1 MTEIKQQTGLKL
13 STKFRNIAAGG
24 SLMSLCLLA
33 TAMTAQNVMAA
44 ANPNAASSL
53 WYDKPAQDWEKEALP
68 IGNGRLGA
76 MIFGGINRER
86 IQFNEDSLWL
96 GDEKNV
102 GGYQPFG
109 DLFVTFGDGEQTVS
123 NPSNHASPN
132 SQTIQES
139 VDGKPRT
146 KWCTAHGGRF
156 PVIWQMAMPPKSPA
170 VTSYTITSAAD
181 VPERDPKAWRFLGSP
196 DGVAWTVLDEQK
208 DVPVWPGRLKPKT
221 FPVTNQT
228 AYAHYRFEFLEN
240 HNAPHFQVAE
250 IALEPNPPATGARQ
264 NPDMGTPT
272 TYRRELDISRA
283 VHTVTYPSEG
293 VNYRRE
299 YFVSHPAQVMVFRF
313 TADKPGRHSGTIRLT
328 DMHQAAITATGNTI
342 SSVGKLPNGMEYEA
356 QLMVLNEG
364 GTVAVSGNTITLSN
378 ANAVTV
384 LLAAGTSFAN
394 DPLKNWRREHPH
406 ARVTQQ
412 LEAAAKQSFEQLRQA
427 HVADYQ
433 NLFNRC
439 QLELGVA
446 WASSPSV
453 AEADQTESLGWKP
466 KPTDQRLEARKAGQ
480 ADPAFDALMFQY
492 GRYLLI
498 SSSRPGDLPANLQ
511 GIWNAEL
518 SPPWFSGYT
527 GNINVQMNYW
537 PAELTG
543 LSECHEPL
551 LHWIQNMA
559 VVYKRTTDEHVKP
572 AKGRGWSCYVT
583 TSPMGGTTRW
593 HAHRPQSAWL
603 VQHLWFRYAFT
614 QDKEFLRTVA
624 YPAIKEIVEFWED
637 RLVPGPNDTL
647 ITPDGWSPEH
657 GPVLKDGKIVLQE
670 GNRSPQP
677 GASYDQ
683 QIIWDLF
690 TNYIEASEVLGVD
703 ADYRAKVVAM
713 RAKLLGP
720 KIGKW
725 GQIQEWMEDV
735 DDPKDQHRHTSHLF
749 ALHPGR
755 QISPLTTTEL
765 AAAAKVTLNA
775 RGDASTGW
783 SKAWKI
789 NFWARLQD
797 GDRAYKLINEF
808 FKGSV
813 LKNLFCSCPPFQIDG
828 NFGYTSGVAEMLVQ
842 SHESDL
848 GILPKNSTG
857 KTLGQDAQATPL
869 IHLLP
874 ALPAAWPDGKV
885 TGLRARGGFVLD
897 IEWKQGKL
905 TRASVHSLAG
915 NPCRIRYGNTTRELH
930 LSKGESQHV
939 Y

>member
-1 MTEIKQQTGLKL
+1 
-13 STKFRNIAAGG
+13 
-24 SLMSLCLLA
+24 
-33 TAMTAQNVMAA
+33 
-44 ANPNAASSL
+44 
-53 WYDKPAQDWEKEALP
+53 
-68 IGNGRLGA
+68 
-76 MIFGGINRER
+76 
-86 IQFNEDSLWL
+86 
-96 GDEKNV
+96 
-102 GGYQPFG
+102 
-109 DLFVTFGDGEQTVS
+109 
-123 NPSNHASPN
+123 
-132 SQTIQES
+132 
-139 VDGKPRT
+139 
-146 KWCTAHGGRF
+146 
-156 PVIWQMAMPPKSPA
+156 
-170 VTSYTITSAAD
+170 
-181 VPERDPKAWRFLGSP
+181 VPERDPGAWRFLGSQ

-208 DVPVWPGRLKPKT
+208 DVPVWPARQSPKT

-228 AYAHYRFEFLEN
+228 AYAHYRFEFLKT
-240 HNAPHFQVAE
+240 HNAPFFQVAE
-250 IALEPNPPATGARQ
+250 IALEPNPPDA
-264 NPDMGTPT
+264 PT
-272 TYRRELDISRA
+272 AYRRELDISRA

-299 YFVSHPAQVMVFRF
+299 YFASHPAQVMVFRY
-313 TADKPGRHSGTIRLT
+313 TADKPGRHSGAIRLT
-328 DMHQAAITATGNTI
+328 DMHKAAITATGNTI

-356 QLMVLNEG
+356 QVMVLNEG
-364 GTVAVSGNTITLSN
+364 GSVAVNGNAITVSN

-412 LEAAAKQSFEQLRQA
+412 IEAAAKQSFEQLRQA

-439 QLELGVA
+439 QLELGGPRSVVA
-446 WASSPSV
+446 ESPSD
-453 AEADQTESLGWKP
+453 ATERVP
-466 KPTDQRLEARKAGQ
+466 PTDQRLAARKAGK
-480 ADPAFDALMFQY
+480 ADPSFDALLFQY

-551 LHWIQNMA
+551 LQWIQNMA
-559 VVYKRTTDEHVKP
+559 VVYKRTNDKHVKP
-572 AKGRGWSCYVT
+572 PKGRGWSCYVT

-657 GPVLKDGKIVLQE
+657 GPVMKNGKIVLEE

-683 QIIWDLF
+683 QIVWDLF
-690 TNYIEASEVLGVD
+690 TNYIEASEALGVD

-725 GQIQEWMEDV
+725 GQIQEWMDDV
-735 DDPKDQHRHTSHLF
+735 DNPKNQHRHTSHLF

-755 QISPLTTTEL
+755 QISTVTTPEL

-842 SHESDL
+842 SHAGE
-848 GILPKNSTG
+848 
-857 KTLGQDAQATPL
+857 

-885 TGLRARGGFVLD
+885 TGLRARGGFTVD
-897 IEWKQGKL
+897 IEWKNGKV
-905 TRASVHSLAG
+905 T
-915 NPCRIRYGNTTRELH
+915 NYRITSPEPREV
-930 LSKGESQHV
+930 KVRINGELKTIRSEGI
-939 Y
+939 